1 MNDSLKVFFISSLKT
16 AAIAAIVA
24 GTAFLF
30 GGNIVLWFVLGM
42 TGQYVLF
49 YLFNTY
55 IEYKAARDLRVLL
68 NQEAQILAQNTTTV
82 ACAACKKESEVIVS
96 FNQENRYTCGHCDTK
111 NSVYLFAETAVV
123 TEPKYDST
131 PAINT
136 SSTNGL

>member
-1 MNDSLKVFFISSLKT
+1 MNDPLKTFLISSVKT
-16 AAIAAIVA
+16 AFIAGIVA
-24 GTAFLF
+24 TTAYFF
-30 GGNIVLWFVLGM
+30 GGNPAMWFVLGM
-42 TGQYVLF
+42 VGQYIAF

-55 IEYKAARDLRVLL
+55 IEYKAARDMRVIL
-68 NQEAQILAQNTTTV
+68 NQEAQMIAQNTTTV
-82 ACAACKKESEVIVS
+82 ACASCKKESEVIVS
-96 FNQENRYTCGHCDTK
+96 FNKENRFTCGHCNTK